1 MSQYFNRERSMQETV
16 QKAMQETCAQRDRE
30 YLQQCI
36 EHAVASVAGGGGP
49 FAAMIVRN
57 GEVLGKAGNCV
68 MLDNDPTAHAEV
80 GAIRQAAARIGD
92 AHLLD
97 CVLYAS
103 CEPCPMCLAASLWA
117 HVPRIVYAAPH
128 TEAVRAGFDD
138 TAFAL
143 QLFGQV
149 TPVALPA
156 GQLQQIAMPQ
166 AGAPFDAWLAKGDRQ
181 AY

>member
-1 MSQYFNRERSMQETV
+1 MGEYFNRERIMQETV
-16 QKAMQETCAQRDRE
+16 QKTMQVNSAQRDRE
-30 YLQQCI
+30 YLRQCI
-36 EHAVASVAGGGGP
+36 DHAVASVAGGGGP

-68 MLDNDPTAHAEV
+68 TLDNDPTAHAEV

-92 AHLLD
+92 PHLLG

-103 CEPCPMCLAASLWA
+103 CEPCPMCLAAALWA

-128 TEAVRAGFDD
+128 AEAVRAGFDD

-149 TPVALPA
+149 MPVALPA

-181 AY
+181 PY

>member
-1 MSQYFNRERSMQETV
+1 MQESNP
-16 QKAMQETCAQRDRE
+16 QRDQAF
-30 YLQQCI
+30 LQQCI
-36 EHAVASVAGGGGP
+36 DAAVVSVAGGGGP

-57 GEVLGKAGNCV
+57 GEVLGKAANCV
-68 MLDNDPTAHAEV
+68 TLNSDPTAHAEV
-80 GAIRQAAARIGD
+80 GAIRLAAARTGD
-92 AHLLD
+92 PHLLD
-97 CVLYAS
+97 CVLYTS

-149 TPVALPA
+149 MPVALPA
-156 GQLQQIAMPQ
+156 GQLQHIAMPQ
-166 AGAPFDAWLAKGDRQ
+166 AGAPFDAWLAKSDRQ
-181 AY
+181 PY

>member
-1 MSQYFNRERSMQETV
+1 MGLSFNKKCIMRKTMQKSNT
-16 QKAMQETCAQRDRE
+16 QHDRE
-30 YLQQCI
+30 FLQTCI
-36 EHAVASVAGGGGP
+36 DHAVASVAGGGGP

-68 MLDNDPTAHAEV
+68 TLDNDPTAHAEV
-80 GAIRQAAARIGD
+80 GAIRQAAARIGNP
-92 AHLLD
+92 HLLD
-97 CVLYAS
+97 CVLYTS

-149 TPVALPA
+149 TPVALRA
-156 GQLQQIAMPQ
+156 GQLQRIALPG
-166 AGAPFDAWLAKGDRQ
+166 AGAPFDAWLAKADRQ
-181 AY
+181 PY

>member
-1 MSQYFNRERSMQETV
+1 MGSDSHKGNIMQGND
-16 QKAMQETCAQRDRE
+16 AQRDHE
-30 YLQQCI
+30 FLQQCI
-36 EHAVASVAGGGGP
+36 DHAVASVAGGGGP

-57 GEVLGKAGNCV
+57 GVVLGKAGNCV
-68 MLDNDPTAHAEV
+68 TLDNDPTAHAEV
-80 GAIRQAAARIGD
+80 GAIRQAAARIGNP
-92 AHLLD
+92 HLHD
-97 CVLYAS
+97 CVLYTS

-149 TPVALPA
+149 MPAALPT
-156 GQLQQIAMPQ
+156 GQLQHVAMPQ
-166 AGAPFDAWLAKGDRQ
+166 SGAPFDAWLVKADRQ
-181 AY
+181 PY